1 MIAVKNVFKSFGE
14 NQVLSDVSLDLLRGK
29 VNMIIGKSG
38 AGKSVLLKCLVGLH
52 EVDEGQILFDGRD
65 LVGGDYYQR
74 KEIRKEIGM
83 LFQASALFDFRTVLG
98 NVLFPLEMFS
108 EMSRTEAIERAKYC
122 LTRVNIQE
130 EAFDLFSSEISGGMQ
145 KRVAIARA
153 IALNPKYLFCDEPN
167 SGLDPQ
173 TSIVIDN
180 LIKDITEEFNMT
192 TVVISHDMNSVV
204 EISDHIHLIHNG
216 VRWWSG
222 DRKTIFT
229 TDTQEIIDF
238 VYASQFLKSI
248 RDIKIQEINKTI

>member
-1 MIAVKNVFKSFGE
+1 MIEVKNVYKSFGE
-14 NQVLSDVSLDLLRGK
+14 KEVLSDVSVQLHRGK

-52 EVDEGQILFDGRD
+52 EVDRGEILFDNRD
-65 LVGGDYYQR
+65 LCSADYNGR
-74 KEIRKEIGM
+74 KEIRKEVGM

-98 NVLFPLEMFS
+98 NVMFPLEMFS
-108 EMSRTEAIERAKYC
+108 EMDKNEREERARAC
-122 LTRVNIQE
+122 LKRVNIKE
-130 EAFDLFSSEISGGMQ
+130 EAFDLSPAEISGGMQ

-180 LIKDITEEFNMT
+180 LIKDITEEYQMT

-204 EISDHIHLIHNG
+204 EISDYIHLIHDG
-216 VRWWSG
+216 KKWWSG
-222 DRKTIFT
+222 NRNEIFT
-229 TDTQEIIDF
+229 TDNPEIIAF
-238 VYASQFLKSI
+238 VYASKFMKEIRELKLGN
-248 RDIKIQEINKTI
+248 NK

>member
-1 MIAVKNVFKSFGE
+1 MIEVKNVFKSFGE
-14 NQVLSDVSLDLLRGK
+14 KHVLNDVSMQLHRGK

-52 EVDEGQILFDGRD
+52 EVDEGQILFDNRD
-65 LVGGDYYQR
+65 LCSVDYRGR
-74 KEIRKEIGM
+74 KNIRKEVGM

-98 NVLFPLEMFS
+98 NVMFPLEMFS
-108 EMSRTEAIERAKYC
+108 EMNKIEREDRARAC
-122 LTRVNIQE
+122 LTRVNIKE
-130 EAFDLFSSEISGGMQ
+130 EAFNLSPAEISGGMQ

-180 LIKDITEEFNMT
+180 LIKDITEEYQMT

-204 EISDHIHLIHNG
+204 EISDFIHLIHDG
-216 VRWWSG
+216 KKWWSG
-222 DRKTIFT
+222 NRTEIFT
-229 TDTQEIIDF
+229 TDNTEIISF
-238 VYASQFLKSI
+238 VYASQFMKEIRELKM
-248 RDIKIQEINKTI
+248 DKLNQK